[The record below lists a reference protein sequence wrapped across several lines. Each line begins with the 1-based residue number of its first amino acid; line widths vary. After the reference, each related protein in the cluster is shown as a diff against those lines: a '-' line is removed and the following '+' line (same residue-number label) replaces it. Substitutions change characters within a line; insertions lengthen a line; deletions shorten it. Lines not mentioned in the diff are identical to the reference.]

1 MAVPELLRKLLTAPA
16 RRATRRLRPR
26 SGARPPPGSRRSR
39 ATRWARRSRACRHG
53 DGPLLVVL
61 GHIDEIGVMV
71 THVDDEGFVFFLT
84 VGGNRPDVLHGQR
97 VQIVPRKGRGARRD
111 RAQGRQAPQGRREA
125 RAARARGPAHRH
137 RRARPRRGARA
148 PADRRRRGGR
158 GEPVE
163 LAGGRIASRSL
174 DNRLGAYVAL
184 EAARRVAEAGG
195 APGDVVAVAAV
206 QEEVGDFGGAR
217 TTRLRAR
224 AEGRARGGRDRRD
237 GHPRRRPEARRRGQ
251 ARRRP
256 DRQPR
261 LDDQPEGL
269 RAAGRDG
276 RGGGDRATPST
287 SRPATRTPTWT
298 RPTQVVPGSRPG

>member
-1 MAVPELLRKLLTAPA
+1 
-16 RRATRRLRPR
+16 
-26 SGARPPPGSRRSR
+26 
-39 ATRWARRSRACRHG
+39 
-53 DGPLLVVL
+53 
-61 GHIDEIGVMV
+61 MV

-84 VGGNRPDVLHGQR
+84 VGGQRPDVLHGQR
-97 VQIVPRKGRGARRD
+97 VEVATKGGPVPGVIGRKGGKRSKAGEKPEQLELEDLHIDIGARDRD
-111 RAQGRQAPQGRREA
+111 EALGRLQIGDVAVLA
-125 RAARARGPAHRH
+125 T
-137 RRARPRRGARA
+137 
-148 PADRRRRGGR
+148 
-158 GEPVE
+158 EPVE
-163 LAGGRIASRSL
+163 LAGGRLASRSL

-195 APGDVVAVAAV
+195 APGDVAAVAAV

-224 AEGRARGGRDRRD
+224 AAGRARGRRDRRD
-237 GHPRRRPEARRRGQ
+237 RHPRRRPEDRRRGQ

-269 RAAGRDG
+269 RAARRDG

-298 RPTQVVPGSRPG
+298 PRTRAAPGSRRA